1 MANPYINIWKEGAT
15 AGVFNSCVSSD
26 GSGSNP
32 VNIGPL
38 NVATGDSGAK
48 RLLIK
53 TEPNY
58 KTIAGQNTVI
68 QPVGASAAKWQ
79 LAPDSNGSPGTYFSA
94 GAALTITGQ
103 ILNGGTY
110 FWAKAIAAQ
119 GEAVQNDASVDLKVT
134 YGVQAG

>member
-1 MANPYINIWKEGAT
+1 MANTYINIWQEGT
-15 AGVFNSCVSSD
+15 TPGVFNSCVSSD

-32 VNIGPL
+32 VAIGPL
-38 NVATGDSGAK
+38 NVASGDSAAK

-79 LAPDSNGSPGTYFSA
+79 LAPDNNGTPGTYFSV
-94 GAALTITGQ
+94 GAALTITSQ
-103 ILNGGTY
+103 ITNGGVY
-110 FWAKAIAAQ
+110 FWAKAVAAQ
-119 GEAVQNDASVDLKVT
+119 GEAVQNDATVDLKVT